1 MSRFITPTLVTS
13 AILASA
19 VLGGCSEAKD
29 PAMQAAT
36 APEVNVANVV
46 SMRLSEWDEFSG
58 RLQAPES
65 VTLIPRISGYV
76 EQILFEEGAL
86 VKAGDVLVKIDPR
99 PFEVDVERLQAQLD
113 SAESHMNL
121 TESLFQRGESL
132 VSKNAISQEAL
143 DNRRAEWLEAK
154 AQTAAIRAELK
165 QAELSLSYTEVV
177 APVSGRVSN
186 ASITKGNY
194 VSAGSS
200 ELTRIVSTEKMYAWF
215 SVDEQTYLQYAR
227 NGLINN
233 PKTAAQTVSM
243 GLSGD
248 EDFRYHGA
256 IEFVDNRIDA
266 QTGSIRIRATFRN
279 EDGSLMPGMYSK
291 IRLAGSDVHDGILI
305 DEKAIGTDLNNKF
318 VLVVDSNNTVTYR
331 KIDLGESLGDL
342 RIVENGLSEGESII
356 VNGLQ
361 RVMPGMQITP
371 ATVDMADESPLAAIR
386 TSQQQLEPESLA
398 LNVSVNGVV
407 VE

>member
-143 DNRRAEWLEAK
+143 DNRQRL
-154 AQTAAIRAELK
+154 TPLK
-165 QAELSLSYTEVV
+165 
-177 APVSGRVSN
+177 
-186 ASITKGNY
+186 
-194 VSAGSS
+194 
-200 ELTRIVSTEKMYAWF
+200 
-215 SVDEQTYLQYAR
+215 
-227 NGLINN
+227 
-233 PKTAAQTVSM
+233 
-243 GLSGD
+243 
-248 EDFRYHGA
+248 
-256 IEFVDNRIDA
+256 
-266 QTGSIRIRATFRN
+266 
-279 EDGSLMPGMYSK
+279 
-291 IRLAGSDVHDGILI
+291 
-305 DEKAIGTDLNNKF
+305 
-318 VLVVDSNNTVTYR
+318 
-331 KIDLGESLGDL
+331 
-342 RIVENGLSEGESII
+342 
-356 VNGLQ
+356 
-361 RVMPGMQITP
+361 
-371 ATVDMADESPLAAIR
+371 
-386 TSQQQLEPESLA
+386 
-398 LNVSVNGVV
+398 
-407 VE
+407 